1 MEEVFL
7 KLSSSSHH
15 DTKWQ
20 DNNVRLASKGFDD
33 VMTNGGDVMTNGG
46 DVTVNVNGGD
56 VTRNG
61 RLDTIFED
69 MGASAVSIDKVSGS
83 NCV

>member
-7 KLSSSSHH
+7 KLSTSHL

-20 DNNVRLASKGFDD
+20 GSNVRLASKGVDE
-33 VMTNGGDVMTNGG
+33 VTANGN
-46 DVTVNVNGGD
+46 D

-61 RLDTIFED
+61 QLDTIFED
-69 MGASAVSIDKVSGS
+69 ASASAISIDKVSS
-83 NCV
+83 

>member
-20 DNNVRLASKGFDD
+20 DSNIRLASKGVGDVTDD
-33 VMTNGGDVMTNGG
+33 GDGDVTLDGGDVINNG
-46 DVTVNVNGGD
+46 D
-56 VTRNG
+56 TRNG

-69 MGASAVSIDKVSGS
+69 TGATNLDKVSG
-83 NCV
+83 CT